1 MIWSPCIE
9 LPGYFV
15 SNAGF
20 VRGKS
25 GRILRGVTF
34 SNGYKGIRAV
44 RGGKTHL
51 VHRLVLRAFVG
62 PAKEG
67 ETANHKNGVRLD
79 NRVENLEWVSHSE
92 NLKHAHRMVTRK
104 PHARTTAVR
113 LANGTGALSFSSTSD
128 AARFLKVNQGSVHSA
143 LTRKHRCR
151 GYVVEAA

>member
-1 MIWSPCIE
+1 VNWLPCVE
-9 LPGYFV
+9 ASGYLV
-15 SNAGF
+15 SDTGLIKNKF
-20 VRGKS
+20 
-25 GRILRGVTF
+25 GRILHGTVF
-34 SNGYKGIRAV
+34 SNGYRGIKFGRV
-44 RGGKTHL
+44 SKTHL
-51 VHRLVLRAFVG
+51 IHRLVLSAFVRS
-62 PAKEG
+62 ADVRED
-67 ETANHKNGVRLD
+67 ANHKNGVRHD